1 MLLTSQKLR
10 LVISNEV
17 VAKQK
22 RIAHTLSVFDVSAA
36 KLFEIHENVPHSRL
50 FALKSFSGTVV
61 SVRYG
66 YAGNEYTYYLN
77 DSELEE
83 FEALAKEKQ
92 VKVKRTNTND
102 D

>member
-10 LVISNEV
+10 LTISNEV

-22 RIAHTLSVFDVSAA
+22 RITHTLSVFDVSAA
-36 KLFEIHENVPHSRL
+36 KLFEIHENVPHSRML
-50 FALKSFSGTVV
+50 ALKSFSGTVV
-61 SVRYG
+61 SLHYG
-66 YAGNEYTYYLN
+66 YGGNEYAYYLN

-92 VKVKRTNTND
+92 VKVKRTTND

>member
-36 KLFEIHENVPHSRL
+36 KLFEVHENVPHSRML
-50 FALKSFSGTVV
+50 ASGTVV
-61 SVRYG
+61 SLHYG
-66 YAGNEYTYYLN
+66 YGGNEYAYYLN